1 MILTRNLHGNLYNG
15 LTGIVHSLNAETGPV
30 INFGGKLVSI
40 PKMKFEEYDP
50 STNTV
55 LATWVQYPLK
65 LAFALT
71 VHRAQGQE
79 FDRLEIDCYSFFAA
93 GQMGVA
99 VGRAVKK
106 SGLKILHYNSRA
118 ANLKHPQE
126 VYDFYFRQ
134 SVEPKDDLA
143 CCSHDYTGN
152 DSEESDI
159 MSDLEPT
166 KPTEADPVPGPS
178 SAADILCPWPVD
190 EFISSESGKTFMPTQ
205 ITDSFKQALAD
216 HAGVLYSN
224 VIKLFKKKNKIN
236 RRFYQTLQGS
246 KQICDK

>member
-1 MILTRNLHGNLYNG
+1 M
-15 LTGIVHSLNAETGPV
+15 
-30 INFGGKLVSI
+30 
-40 PKMKFEEYDP
+40 
-50 STNTV
+50 
-55 LATWVQYPLK
+55 
-65 LAFALT
+65 
-71 VHRAQGQE
+71 
-79 FDRLEIDCYSFFAA
+79 
-93 GQMGVA
+93 
-99 VGRAVKK
+99 
-106 SGLKILHYNSRA
+106 
-118 ANLKHPQE
+118 
-126 VYDFYFRQ
+126 
-134 SVEPKDDLA
+134 EPKDDLA

-205 ITDSFKQALAD
+205 ITDSFKRVLAD

-236 RRFYQTLQGS
+236 RRFHQTL
-246 KQICDK
+246 